1 MDIHTSSKSYK
12 FTFSCELIPICKD
25 DLVALPVKLA
35 KSIGSISPLALCYRV
50 GTAINLLDPNTLQT
64 AEVPSS
70 IYWRTPFKNLADVQE
85 LVEFVVLD
93 MEVTGQQNGRFHLA
107 EVTVARAS
115 DLGVND
121 KTYFTRTHLGGVLHP
136 GDSVLG
142 YHLTG
147 TNFNNPQF
155 EQLELS
161 NSYSSTIPDVML
173 VKKFYARKKK
183 PKSRSWKLRRMDRDE
198 GELLPKKADQQRLE
212 TDYEMFLRDVEEDP
226 ELRSTVALYKAKQ
239 QQKTQDAM
247 HGIESMSIG
256 NTEESEDEEVPRINM
271 DELLDDFDE
280 LNVQDE
286 G

>member
-1 MDIHTSSKSYK
+1 
-12 FTFSCELIPICKD
+12 
-25 DLVALPVKLA
+25 
-35 KSIGSISPLALCYRV
+35 
-50 GTAINLLDPNTLQT
+50 
-64 AEVPSS
+64 
-70 IYWRTPFKNLADVQE
+70 
-85 LVEFVVLD
+85 VLD
-93 MEVTGQQNGRFHLA
+93 MEVMEQQNGRFHLA
-107 EVTVARAS
+107 EVTVAKAS

-121 KTYFTRTHLGGVLHP
+121 KTYFTRTHLGGILHP

-183 PKSRSWKLRRMDRDE
+183 SKSRSWKLRRMDRDE
-198 GELLPKKADQQRLE
+198 GELLPKKADQQRLD

-226 ELRSTVALYKAKQ
+226 ELRNTLAIYKARE
-239 QQKTQDAM
+239 QQKTQEAMNGIDA
-247 HGIESMSIG
+247 MSIG
-256 NTEESEDEEVPRINM
+256 GTEESEDDEVPQINM
-271 DELLDDFDE
+271 EELLDDFDE
-280 LNVQDE
+280 LTVEDD